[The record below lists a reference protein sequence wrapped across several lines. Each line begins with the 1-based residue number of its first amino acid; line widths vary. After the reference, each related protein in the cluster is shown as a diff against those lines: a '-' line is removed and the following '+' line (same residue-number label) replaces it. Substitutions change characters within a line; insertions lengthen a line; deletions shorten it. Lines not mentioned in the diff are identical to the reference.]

1 MARGW
6 LRIYLGAA
14 PGVGKT
20 YAMLGEG
27 LRRRERGTDVVAGLI
42 ETHGRRHT
50 AAAMGDL
57 EVIPRRTITYR
68 GRYYEEMNLP
78 AILARKPEVVLV
90 DELAHTNA
98 PSVEHAKRYEDVEQI
113 LAAGINVISTLN
125 LQHLESVSDVVNTII
140 GVPQRETVPDE
151 FVRGAEQ
158 IELVDMTPEA
168 LRRRLAHGNVYP
180 SERIDAALTNF
191 FRPGNLAALRE
202 LSLLWLADRVDTELN
217 TYRTRHGID
226 TPWETRER
234 VVVAITGS
242 PETARLV
249 RRASRMARRAKAEL
263 VGVHVRRDDGLRGSG
278 TEAVDRNVALLTEL
292 GGRYVEVVATDV
304 AVALVAVAR
313 AENATQLVIGA
324 RRRGRVSELV
334 RGSVVTR
341 CVREAR
347 GDIDLHV
354 IGVDASEQGPS
365 GHRRARLP
373 ALTALGTRRVVA
385 ALVAGA
391 VAFAIVTAVLTAASS
406 VSLALALSAYLLV
419 VIAVATIGGL
429 LPGLIA
435 AIVAFL
441 VSNYDFAPPT
451 HTLTIANARDVAALT
466 VFLVAAVTVATLVDL
481 AARRTAR
488 ATVAEGRARAMARL
502 VTQVHGGDTALEDF
516 LAEFVR
522 TFGLTGAALRRTG
535 TAAAESGEEIVAG
548 QLTEPTTSVALD
560 ATRELVVSGGL
571 GDPESQDLLRGI
583 AAQVLAVLDRQR
595 LEREARAGES
605 MRDADELR
613 AALLAAV
620 SHDLRTPLASIKTAA
635 TSLRSPSATFTPAQ
649 RDALLEAIDSETD
662 RLSGL
667 IEGLLDMTRVNEGTV
682 ELAVSEVDLVELIDF
697 AVEYALAAT
706 GARPTAV
713 RTTGAASVPALTDAT
728 LVVQVLTNLVQNALA
743 YGAGEVVIDV
753 GTVGDSATIRV
764 VDHGPGI
771 PEADRE
777 AVFLPFQRGGDVR
790 DGRDGRGVGLGL
802 AIARGFATALGGSL
816 TIDDTPGGGCTMILT
831 VPVLPAGQRLVAARA

>member
-27 LRRRERGTDVVAGLI
+27 LRRRDRGTDVVIGLV
-42 ETHGRRHT
+42 ETHGRAQT
-50 AAAMGDL
+50 AAAIGDL
-57 EVIPRRTITYR
+57 EVLPRRTITHR

-78 AILARKPEVVLV
+78 AILARRPEVVLV
-90 DELAHTNA
+90 DELAHTNS
-98 PSVEHAKRYEDVEQI
+98 PGVEHTKRYEDVEE
-113 LAAGINVISTLN
+113 LLEAGINVISTLN
-125 LQHLESVSDVVNTII
+125 LQHLESVGDVVNTIV

-158 IELVDMTPEA
+158 VELVDMTPEA

-217 TYRTRHGID
+217 AYRSRHGID

-242 PETARLV
+242 PETQRLI

-263 VGVHVRRDDGLRGSG
+263 VGVHVRQDDGLRGSA
-278 TEAVDRNVALLTEL
+278 TAAVDRNVALLTEL
-292 GGRYVEVVATDV
+292 GGRFVETVATDV

-324 RRRGRVSELV
+324 RRRTRISELV

-354 IGVDASEQGPS
+354 IGVDASESGPS
-365 GHRRARLP
+365 GRRPRRLP
-373 ALTALGTRRVVA
+373 SFTALGTRRVITAIAV
-385 ALVAGA
+385 GA
-391 VAFAIVTAVLTAASS
+391 IAFPVVTAVLNSAAS

-429 LPGLIA
+429 LPGLLA

-441 VSNYDFAPPT
+441 VSNYEFAPPV
-451 HTLTIANARDVAALT
+451 HTLTIANARDVAALA
-466 VFLVAAVTVATLVDL
+466 VFLVAGLTVAMLVDL
-481 AARRTAR
+481 AARRSTR

-502 VTQVHGGDTALEDF
+502 VSQVHGGDTALEDF

-535 TAAAESGEEIVAG
+535 PSADPGDEIVAG
-548 QLTEPTTSVALD
+548 QLTAPTTSVALD

-571 GDPESQDLLRGI
+571 EDPESQELLRGI

-595 LEREARAGES
+595 LEREALAGES
-605 MRDADELR
+605 IRQADELR

-635 TSLRSPSATFTPAQ
+635 SSLRSPSATFTPQQ

-662 RLSGL
+662 RLAGL

-682 ELAVSEVDLVELIDF
+682 ELAVSEVDLVELVDF
-697 AVEYALAAT
+697 AVEYALAST
-706 GARPTAV
+706 GAGPTAV
-713 RTTGAASVPALTDAT
+713 RTSGAASVPALSDAT
-728 LVVQVLTNLVQNALA
+728 LVVQVLTNLIQNALA
-743 YGAGEVVIDV
+743 YGAGEVVVDI
-753 GTVGDSATIRV
+753 GTVGDEATIRV

-771 PEADRE
+771 PESDRE

-790 DGRDGRGVGLGL
+790 DGRGIGLGL
-802 AIARGFATALGGSL
+802 AIARGFATALGGTLSV
-816 TIDDTPGGGCTMILT
+816 DDTPGGGCTMILT
-831 VPVLPAGQRLVAARA
+831 LPVLPAAQRMVAART